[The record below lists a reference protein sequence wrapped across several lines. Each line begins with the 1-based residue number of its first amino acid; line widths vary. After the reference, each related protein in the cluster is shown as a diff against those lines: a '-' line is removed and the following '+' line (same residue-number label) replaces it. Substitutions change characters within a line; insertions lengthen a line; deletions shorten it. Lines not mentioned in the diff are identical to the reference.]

1 MIIKNNHY
9 RVSRYYKFDSKKKKK
24 KDTIN
29 SNHIVC
35 I

>member
-24 KDTIN
+24 NTIN